1 MIDKSVL
8 PEKSLALPAPKPA
21 VKDDDALFV
30 SDDENEIPAPSVTID
45 KPVPETTMPPPTSGF
60 QNGFPAPTSQST
72 GIEPPA
78 GQAQQAA
85 PVSQPSPPPNPFS
98 SMFSGNFGGA
108 PAAPPSTAPNPF
120 ASVSSPFASL
130 KQPPANQ
137 APGPFSLEP
146 TPEKPNNMF
155 NTTTA
160 PNPFATAGQR
170 APASTTPPFQFPSA
184 PQPPAPQLPAS
195 SPFGIPTTST
205 ATNQTSGVA
214 AGQPPKS
221 LFDSVKPPAFPS
233 STSSLFNLSGPST
246 APKEPSAQDPQ
257 TTVSKPA
264 PGPSLF
270 APKQDGKIV
279 QNHILSIHY
288 ANHGKQKQRP
298 LFFSLLLLPPPPPH
312 LQPLFLRP
320 RTRLRLCRNKAP
332 LRINQQL
339 LSR

>member
-30 SDDENEIPAPSVTID
+30 SDDENEIPAPSVMID
-45 KPVPETTMPPPTSGF
+45 KPVPETTMPAPPSGF
-60 QNGFPAPTSQST
+60 QNGFPAPSSQST

-78 GQAQQAA
+78 AQAQQTA
-85 PVSQPSPPPNPFS
+85 PVSQPSQPPNPFS

-108 PAAPPSTAPNPF
+108 PAAPPSTAPNAF

-137 APGPFSLEP
+137 TPGSFSLEP

-160 PNPFATAGQR
+160 PNPFATAGQK
-170 APASTTPPFQFPSA
+170 APASTTPQFQFPSA

-205 ATNQTSGVA
+205 PTNQTTGVA

-221 LFDSVKPPAFPS
+221 LFDSVKPPSFPS
-233 STSSLFNLSGPST
+233 STSSLFNISGTST
-246 APKEPSAQDPQ
+246 APKEPNAQEPQ

-264 PGPSLF
+264 PEPSLF
-270 APKQDGKIV
+270 TPKQDGKIARNRFFQFV
-279 QNHILSIHY
+279 N
-288 ANHGKQKQRP
+288 ADNGDNKKQRH
-298 LFFSLLLLPPPPPH
+298 LFSPLLLLPPPH
-312 LQPLFLRP
+312 LRPLFSRP
-320 RTRLRLCRNKAP
+320 RT
-332 LRINQQL
+332 
-339 LSR
+339 